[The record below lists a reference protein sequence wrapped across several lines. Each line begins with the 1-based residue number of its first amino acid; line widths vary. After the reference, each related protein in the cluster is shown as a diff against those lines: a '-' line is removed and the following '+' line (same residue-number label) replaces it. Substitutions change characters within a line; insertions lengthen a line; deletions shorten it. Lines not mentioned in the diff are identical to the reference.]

1 MASRLRFSD
10 ADRMKFSTI
19 AACAVALVALALLYG
34 GVVVGLVNAW
44 RTNDDYSHGFLVAPL
59 CAYFVWE
66 RRRALSRL
74 EPQPSLVGLGLVSC
88 SLLLLIV
95 GELGAE
101 LFLARISLIGVVTGS
116 VWFVLGWS
124 HARLLAFPLAFALL
138 MIPLPAIVFNQ
149 IAFPLQLA
157 ASRAAELCLSA
168 LAIPALRDGNV
179 IYLPSITLEVA
190 EACSGIRS
198 LVSLLTLSIVFGYFT
213 ETTWQRRAL
222 LVVATIPIA
231 IVANALRV
239 AGTGVLAH
247 LAGPGAAEG
256 FFHTFAGWL
265 VFMAAAVMLFLIQR
279 LPWWGRSH
287 EQPPPTAELAL

>member
-1 MASRLRFSD
+1 MVRPE
-10 ADRMKFSTI
+10 RMKFSSI
-19 AACAVALVALALLYG
+19 AACVLALVGLALLYG
-34 GVVVGLVNAW
+34 GVVAGLVNAW

-66 RRRALSRL
+66 RRHALARI
-74 EPQPSLVGLGLVSC
+74 EPSPAGAGLALVFF
-88 SLLLLIV
+88 SLLILVV

-101 LFLARISLIGVVTGS
+101 MFLARISLIGVLAGS
-116 VWFVLGWS
+116 VWFVLGRR

-149 IAFPLQLA
+149 LAFPLQLA
-157 ASRAAELCLSA
+157 ASRAAEVCLSA
-168 LAIPALRDGNV
+168 LRIPALRDGNV
-179 IYLPSITLEVA
+179 IYLSTITLEVA

-198 LVSLLTLSIVFGYFT
+198 LVSLITLGVVFGYFT
-213 ETTWQRRAL
+213 ETSRSRRAL

-247 LAGPGAAEG
+247 FAGPGAAEG
-256 FFHTFAGWL
+256 FFHSFAGWL
-265 VFMAAAVMLFLIQR
+265 VFMAAAVMLVLLQR
-279 LPWWGRSH
+279 LSWWGRSNG
-287 EQPPPTAELAL
+287 QPPPAAAELAL